1 MATTPAIPGAIN
13 VAAPLTGLEIVAIGE
28 GGPQS
33 AQTTTS
39 AIAALAAGVSSAN
52 IATTV
57 STVGAATLSAAAI
70 YGRTILRTGAQTA
83 AWTDTTDIATAII
96 AKFPAGAAVG
106 SSFTLRYVN
115 NSAGANGFP
124 ATIAAGTGVTVTGA
138 TVVPPQSYIEYLVTW
153 ATATTVTMVAMGQG
167 YFPSLGT
174 VTANAATP
182 VPVTNAAMTPGSQV
196 VLTYKSGTQGATGAF
211 VSSATAGTGF
221 SIKSVASDTAVYN
234 YAILG

>member
-1 MATTPAIPGAIN
+1 MANLPGIPGALN
-13 VAAPLTGLEIVAIGE
+13 VPAPLTGLEIIPLGIGS
-28 GGPQS
+28 PVS
-33 AQTTTS
+33 AQTTAA
-39 AIAALAAGVSSAN
+39 AIAALASGVSNAN
-52 IATTV
+52 VATTV

-70 YGRTILRTGAQTA
+70 YGRTILRTGTQTA
-83 AWTDTTDIATAII
+83 AWTDTTDTAAAII
-96 AKFPAGAAVG
+96 AKFPASAAVG
-106 SSFTLRYVN
+106 TSFTLRYVN
-115 NSAGANGFP
+115 LSAGANGFP
-124 ATIAAGTGVTVTGA
+124 VTIANGSNVTITGA
-138 TVVPPQSYIEYLVTW
+138 TVVPPQSFVEYLVTW
-153 ATATTVTMVAMGQG
+153 ATATTVTMVATAQG

-221 SIKSVASDTAVYN
+221 SIKSVTSDTAVYN